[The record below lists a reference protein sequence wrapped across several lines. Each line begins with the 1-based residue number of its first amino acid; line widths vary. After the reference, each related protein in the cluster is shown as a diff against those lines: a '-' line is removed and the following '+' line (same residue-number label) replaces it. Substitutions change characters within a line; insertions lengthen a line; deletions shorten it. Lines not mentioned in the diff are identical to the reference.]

1 MARDL
6 KLSPK
11 RGDIRC
17 GMTRR
22 SLLSPAKA
30 GLPVISRGFPRLE
43 RHSPWGQKMSPRLV
57 GAASPAGA
65 TPREGLF

>member
-43 RHSPWGQKMSPRLV
+43 RHSPW
-57 GAASPAGA
+57 A
-65 TPREGLF
+65 TFCRP